1 MTLGKG
7 DFMHTQNQF
16 NLVDE
21 PWIPIAGH
29 GLASLSDIF
38 SKPHF
43 KALGG
48 NPIQKISVLKL
59 LLAICQT
66 AATPQDDDEWAQMG
80 AQGMAAKALAYL
92 QEKRDCFWLYGEK
105 PFLQMPAIE
114 KAAEQTFGAILPEIS
129 TGNTTVLTQSQVE
142 QNLSDAEKA
151 LLLIQ
156 VMNFALSGKKTDNS
170 ICLSPN
176 YSGKMNDKG
185 KPSTGK
191 SGPALAFMGLLHSY
205 IVGDSLLSTLWL
217 NLASLELVNQSNTVK
232 NGLGFPPW
240 EKMPTGEV
248 CDTAMQLQYSWIGR
262 LTPLSRFLLL
272 KGNTIH
278 YSEGIYYP
286 NYKDGFIESSVAANT
301 SGKEIK
307 VLWSDPKKR
316 PWRSLV
322 SLLSFLNSNQANDFD
337 CQNIRF
343 AIKRA
348 RSHENHIDKIGI
360 WNGGL
365 RVSSNAG
372 EQYVSGTDDFVES
385 EIYLP
390 TAYLGESWYHNL
402 KKEMSDLDDL
412 SKNVYGTVL
421 AYFKECNVEGKSHAA
436 QASNLFWQLC
446 EPQFPKLLD
455 ACELI
460 EKLPEARQIFANIVT
475 RCYDTHCPKETARQL
490 DAWAKCRPQIGW
502 YLKGESPNS
511 KNSKKAKKA
520 KA

>member
-21 PWIPIAGH
+21 SWIPIAGH

-48 NPIQKISVLKL
+48 NPIQKISVIKL

-80 AQGMAAKALAYL
+80 AQGMAEKALAYL
-92 QEKRDCFWLYGEK
+92 KEKRDCFWLYGEK

-151 LLLIQ
+151 LAILQL
-156 VMNFALSGKKTDNS
+156 MNFAMGGKSDNS
-170 ICLSPN
+170 IVLSPN
-176 YSGKMNDKG
+176 YKG
-185 KPSTGK
+185 KSNEKGNPSVGK
-191 SGPALAFMGLLHSY
+191 AGPSLSYNGLLHSF
-205 IVGDSLLSTLWL
+205 ILGENILHTLWF
-217 NLASLELVNQSNTVK
+217 NLATFNHIASSLMFKEQ
-232 NGLGFPPW
+232 LGIPPW
-240 EKMPTGEV
+240 ELMPTGEA
-248 CDTAMQLQYSWIGR
+248 CPIASQLKYSWIGR
-262 LTPLSRFLLL
+262 LIPISQFVLLS
-272 KGNTIH
+272 KNNIH
-278 YSEGIYYP
+278 YSEGIYFP
-286 NYKDGFIESSVAANT
+286 NYKNGVVDTSVAANY
-301 SGKEIK
+301 SKKETK
-307 VLWSDPKKR
+307 VLWCDPEKR

-322 SLLSFLNSNQANDFD
+322 SLLSFLNTNQQDDFI
-337 CQNIRF
+337 CQNIHF
-343 AIKRA
+343 SINRA
-348 RSHENHIDKIGI
+348 RSYENQIETIGI

-365 RVSSNAG
+365 RVSSNSG
-372 EQYVSGTDDFVES
+372 KYYLSGTDDFVES